1 MVYSAQN
8 EFPTVEHSAP
18 VTRTRGDLLLTVG
31 AGLGTLCV
39 VAAVLALS
47 LGLRPMIFET
57 GSMAP
62 TIPTGSLGLSR
73 TVPAASVHEGDVVS
87 VVRQDGVRVTHRV
100 ESVSEPTGNSVPLR
114 LRGDAND
121 TTDRQP
127 YVVTEV
133 QRIVGTVPLL
143 GYVAVWLKN
152 PYTLAL
158 QALGVALLLGIAF
171 APDRGWRN
179 SPTGQRVLASTAAAT
194 VVVMGVTSVHG
205 TGEAQ
210 AATTATATGTVSAG
224 RPPNPG
230 WFRCQ
235 DWTILLV
242 SSVRL
247 SWPNP
252 PSNAAY
258 KYELRFERNG
268 KSSTRTLDP
277 NTTGYEDGEPI
288 QTWWIDSNLISDL
301 LALLTGSGPITVTLS
316 VVKGNFKSAVSLSHQ
331 VNPYL
336 LIGLNCV
343 SNSKVYPPEGAAARL
358 ATPESTTTESSE
370 TTETKPS
377 ESAEPDESSISKSA
391 EPDES
396 TPASKSAQE
405 DKSTDDSSA
414 PTSTKMDLPSG
425 GKLSDAGDYAYYKSG
440 GEVTIRSAETGEP
453 EYEGRFSSSSDIR
466 WLPETS
472 TLEITEPDGTV
483 TLVKKVGSRWTET
496 VQVAETTE
504 KQRSA
509 KNVEPS
515 ESTPEAT
522 EEAKD
527 TEEVPTAEEPGE
539 S

>member
-18 VTRTRGDLLLTVG
+18 VTRTRGDRLLTIG

-100 ESVSEPTGNSVPLR
+100 ESVSEPTGNSVTLR

-127 YVVTEV
+127 YTVTNV
-133 QRIVGTVPLL
+133 QRIVGSIPLL
-143 GYVAVWLKN
+143 GYVAAWLKN

-158 QALGVALLLGIAF
+158 QALTLVLLLGVAF
-171 APDRGWRN
+171 APKRGWRN
-179 SPTGQRVLASTAAAT
+179 SPGGQRILAGTAAAT
-194 VVVMGVTSVHG
+194 VVVMGVSSVHG
-205 TGEAQ
+205 AGEAH
-210 AATTATATGTVSAG
+210 AATTATATGTVNAG
-224 RPPNPG
+224 VPNGPTVLNCSNSSLLILFSSVQLSWPASPVYTG
-230 WFRCQ
+230 YMFRAP
-235 DWTILLV
+235 DEPDIEEEFVPATKTSGTETYVVAEGLL
-242 SSVRL
+242 SSLLSLLDLFGSGTSVRL
-247 SWPNP
+247 RMTNM
-252 PSNAAY
+252 
-258 KYELRFERNG
+258 
-268 KSSTRTLDP
+268 
-277 NTTGYEDGEPI
+277 I
-288 QTWWIDSNLISDL
+288 
-301 LALLTGSGPITVTLS
+301 
-316 VVKGNFKSAVSLSHQ
+316 GNFESTTYRDVWIRKTAGIEVPLG
-331 VNPYL
+331 
-336 LIGLNCV
+336 IRCGT
-343 SNSKVYPPEGAAARL
+343 PPVGARL
-358 ATPESTTTESSE
+358 AAPESATTESSE

-405 DKSTDDSSA
+405 DKSTDDSSTPA
-414 PTSTKMDLPSG
+414 STKVDLPSG
-425 GKLSDAGDYAYYKSG
+425 GKLSDSGDYAYYKSG
-440 GEVTIRSAETGEP
+440 GEVTIRSAETGKP